1 MRQLI
6 TQCFRGYAALAAVV
20 AGFTALWALGVINI
34 AVPLVGYAW
43 FAVAAV
49 GTVVAVGMAT
59 QKEDA
64 IEPDAADKRIETFE
78 EATITGRPFDLYI
91 GALAAWAA
99 VSFGWVLGGMSTAGL
114 TVVGYGWLAIAVYGL
129 VVGVSIALTHK
140 EDVAT
145 VVDLNDS
152 LETDR

>member
-1 MRQLI
+1 
-6 TQCFRGYAALAAVV
+6 
-20 AGFTALWALGVINI
+20 
-34 AVPLVGYAW
+34 
-43 FAVAAV
+43 
-49 GTVVAVGMAT
+49 
-59 QKEDA
+59 
-64 IEPDAADKRIETFE
+64 
-78 EATITGRPFDLYI
+78 
-91 GALAAWAA
+91 
-99 VSFGWVLGGMSTAGL
+99 MSTAGL